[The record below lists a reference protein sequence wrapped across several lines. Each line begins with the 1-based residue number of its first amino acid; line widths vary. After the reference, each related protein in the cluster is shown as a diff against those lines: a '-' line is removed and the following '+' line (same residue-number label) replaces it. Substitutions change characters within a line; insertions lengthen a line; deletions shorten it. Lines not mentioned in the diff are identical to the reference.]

1 MHRELPNHLS
11 GMPEW
16 DRTRTIIAAFYE
28 TYNEL
33 GYGYLESVYRDA
45 LAIELRARGMQAQC
59 EMPVRV
65 FYKQHGVGLF
75 RADMIVDD
83 RVIVEL
89 KAGAVLGP
97 TDKRQLVNYLRATT
111 LDVGLLLHYGPDP
124 KFYRLVS
131 PRVLRADES

>member
-1 MHRELPNHLS
+1 
-11 GMPEW
+11 
-16 DRTRTIIAAFYE
+16 
-28 TYNEL
+28 
-33 GYGYLESVYRDA
+33 
-45 LAIELRARGMQAQC
+45 
-59 EMPVRV
+59 
-65 FYKQHGVGLF
+65 
-75 RADMIVDD
+75 MIVDD